1 MAAAEGDVEG
11 MRDAVKDGAVVLE
24 ATARVYEPQGLGNR
38 PLAYFC
44 AIHSTA
50 RERALAALIEMEPTV
65 CEVANFSYV
74 HNVCMEGRFE
84 LMMMILRAGGKLPGG
99 SRSSSSPGY
108 HPFNTVRR
116 WTFADEYLNRVC
128 LAGSFK
134 AYKENQYQKVIVIHL
149 LAHKHNVPDV
159 LARRIVNDYLDSH
172 REIPSRED
180 PQGRHGVNWER
191 ELLDM
196 P

>member
-1 MAAAEGDVEG
+1 MATAEGDVEG
-11 MRDAVKDGAVVLE
+11 MRDAV
-24 ATARVYEPQGLGNR
+24 
-38 PLAYFC
+38 
-44 AIHSTA
+44 
-50 RERALAALIEMEPTV
+50 
-65 CEVANFSYV
+65 
-74 HNVCMEGRFE
+74 
-84 LMMMILRAGGKLPGG
+84 
-99 SRSSSSPGY
+99 

-128 LAGSFK
+128 LAGSFE

>member
-1 MAAAEGDVEG
+1 M
-11 MRDAVKDGAVVLE
+11 KPY
-24 ATARVYEPQGLGNR
+24 T
-38 PLAYFC
+38 
-44 AIHSTA
+44 
-50 RERALAALIEMEPTV
+50 
-65 CEVANFSYV
+65 
-74 HNVCMEGRFE
+74 
-84 LMMMILRAGGKLPGG
+84 
-99 SRSSSSPGY
+99 
-108 HPFNTVRR
+108 
-116 WTFADEYLNRVC
+116 
-128 LAGSFK
+128 K
-134 AYKENQYQKVIVIHL
+134 AYKENQYRKVIVIHL